1 VSKRLETFEAL
12 RELAEDIQV
21 FGQGSLGK
29 IPRFVQLLEI
39 GHLELD
45 EEVLFSEEALLRR
58 KGSVEGRKT
67 SNALDALARD
77 AASKAGSFVR
87 VGRPELRPIR
97 WQESCTPPFA
107 QFPET
112 RDLEV

>member
-1 VSKRLETFEAL
+1 VSKRLETFKAL

-45 EEVLFSEEALLRR
+45 GKILFSEKDLLWR
-58 KGSVEGRKT
+58 KLSIKWGKT
-67 SNALDALARD
+67 SNALDAFARD
-77 AASKAGSFVR
+77 AASEAGSFVR

-107 QFPET
+107 
-112 RDLEV
+112 